1 MPTVKELIDDG
12 CQFHTGCKCERCI
25 TETGPSK
32 QHQEAMDYIYDRA
45 EFDED
50 DDGYTE
56 CEKCTRTINN
66 YNEPTFVVGIY
77 VDNIRV
83 EQELWCKQCAVKG
96 MKGDLS

>member
-1 MPTVKELIDDG
+1 MPSYKDLGLPSMAAYDMARKE
-12 CQFHTGCKCERCI
+12 QEAS
-25 TETGPSK
+25 E
-32 QHQEAMDYIYDRA
+32 QHKEAMDYIYDRA

-96 MKGDLS
+96 MKGDLSYCQ